1 MEVLRNETS
10 TPIYHCGPDL
20 QAGPLPTL
28 FYFALSGYDSLLL
41 DPYNQPVVAL
51 ADQAIRVVSL
61 TIPGHG
67 NGFDNLRAM
76 DFWADQLKSNHD
88 LISPFIAQCVEAL
101 DYLIAEGYTNPDH
114 VGAAGLSR
122 GGFIA
127 AHFAAQDERVK
138 TVLGF
143 SPLTQL
149 EEHSAFKTE
158 EAHPIIQ
165 RLSLTNLTE
174 RLADKTVRAYI
185 GNRDTSVGT
194 AACFHWIHNLTEA
207 AYLHKHRSPPI
218 ELIIYPSIGH
228 KGHGTPPHIFQA
240 GAQWI
245 AQNLLSVET

>member
-1 MEVLRNETS
+1 MEVLRKETS
-10 TPIYHCGPDL
+10 TPIYHCGPSL
-20 QAGPLPTL
+20 QDGPLPTL
-28 FYFALSGYDSLLL
+28 FYFALSGQDSLLL

-51 ADQAIRVVSL
+51 ADKPIRVVSL

-67 NGFDNLRAM
+67 EGYDNNRAM
-76 DFWADQLKSNHD
+76 DFWADRLKMNDD
-88 LISPFIAQCVEAL
+88 LISPFIEQCVDAL
-101 DYLIAEGYTNPDH
+101 DFLVAEGYVNPNK

-138 TVLGF
+138 NILGF
-143 SPLTQL
+143 APLTKL

-158 EAHPIIQ
+158 EIRPILEK
-165 RLSLTNLTE
+165 LSLKNFNE
-174 RLADKTVRAYI
+174 RMSDKTVRAYI

-194 AACFHWIHNLTEA
+194 AACFDWIRTLTET
-207 AYLHKHRSPPI
+207 AYLQKHRSPPV

-240 GAQWI
+240 GALWME
-245 AQNLLSVET
+245 QNLLK